1 MTTTASE
8 RVLRR
13 AMGTVAVVALLAGT
27 TLIAPQG
34 DGGIGFKGHP
44 VFAAPGGN
52 GNGNG
57 NGADNGNG
65 GNSGNAGNVGN
76 GGVDSASADTDGQPS
91 QGNAFGKSKDDDDDA
106 HASELGR
113 LNAAHAS
120 ETARANAASNSAV
133 GETAA
138 YQRDVEDGD
147 LADAAAELAH
157 AANKDIVEPV
167 VHALNELLGI
177 DDSEIDRDDDPD
189 SQNEADRLTVHDTEG
204 EVAAR
209 AGGTF
214 DPAIDGQTDAPEVG
228 RDS

>member
-1 MTTTASE
+1 MKKTSTTTE
-8 RVLRR
+8 RVMRR

-27 TLIAPQG
+27 TMIAPQG
-34 DGGIGFKGHP
+34 DGSIGFQGHP

-57 NGADNGNG
+57 NGAD
-65 GNSGNAGNVGN
+65 
-76 GGVDSASADTDGQPS
+76 SADGGDSDGNPG
-91 QGNAFGKSKDDDDDA
+91 QGHAFGKADREDDGETA

-120 ETARANAASNSAV
+120 ATARANAAPNSAV

-138 YQRDVEDGD
+138 YERDVLDGD
-147 LADAAAELAH
+147 LERAASELAE

-167 VHALNELLGI
+167 VHAVNELLGI
-177 DDSEIDRDDDPD
+177 DDAEIRRDEDDDGSVD
-189 SQNEADRLTVHDTEG
+189 TDTDAESENEDGDRLTVHDTES

-209 AGGTF
+209 ANGTF
-214 DPAIDGQTDAPEVG
+214 DPAVDGETEAPEEG

>member
-1 MTTTASE
+1 MTKTTTTTQ
-8 RVLRR
+8 RVMRR

-27 TLIAPQG
+27 TMIAPQG
-34 DGGIGFKGHP
+34 GGSIGFEGHP

-57 NGADNGNG
+57 NGGDNGNG
-65 GNSGNAGNVGN
+65 GNSGNAGNAGS
-76 GGVDSASADTDGQPS
+76 GSSDGDSADGET
-91 QGNAFGKSKDDDDDA
+91 A

-120 ETARANAASNSAV
+120 VTARANAAPDSAV

-138 YQRDVEDGD
+138 HERDVLDGD
-147 LADAAAELAH
+147 LERAASELAE

-167 VHALNELLGI
+167 VHAVNELLGI
-177 DDSEIDRDDDPD
+177 DDADSE
-189 SQNEADRLTVHDTEG
+189 NEDGDRLTVHDTES

-209 AGGTF
+209 ADPTF
-214 DPAIDGQTDAPEVG
+214 DPSADGDTQAPEEG